1 MSDAINESAKALKY
15 KSMESLQMNQ
25 SIQLEEV
32 IQKEKVRLLNF
43 IKKAVNKTEDAEDLT
58 QDVFL
63 QLTKAFN
70 EAQSIESVTSWIY
83 RVAKNKIIDKY
94 RKKSTVNFTTIEG
107 DNGDLSFDDLL
118 PDLNGIPDQQYWQTQ
133 VRETLDSALEE
144 LPEEQRSVFVKQ
156 EFEQKSFKDISQ
168 ETGLTVNTLISRK
181 RYAVLHLRKRLVSL
195 YQEIESI

>member
-1 MSDAINESAKALKY
+1 
-15 KSMESLQMNQ
+15 MNQ

-32 IQKEKVRLLNF
+32 IKKEKGRLLNF

-94 RKKSTVNFTTIEG
+94 RKKSTINFSTLEG
-107 DNGDLSFDDLL
+107 ENEDLSFDDLL
-118 PDLNGIPDQQYWQTQ
+118 PDLAGIPDQQYWQTQ
-133 VRETLDSALEE
+133 VRETLDLALEV
-144 LPEEQRSVFVKQ
+144 LPEEQREVFIQQ
-156 EFEQKSFKDISQ
+156 EFEQKGF
-168 ETGLTVNTLISRK
+168 
-181 RYAVLHLRKRLVSL
+181 
-195 YQEIESI
+195 

>member
-1 MSDAINESAKALKY
+1 
-15 KSMESLQMNQ
+15 MNQ

-32 IQKEKVRLLNF
+32 IKKEKGRLLNF

-94 RKKSTVNFTTIEG
+94 RKKSTINFSTLEG
-107 DNGDLSFDDLL
+107 ENEDLSFDDLL
-118 PDLNGIPDQQYWQTQ
+118 PDLSGIPDQQYWQTQ
-133 VRETLDSALEE
+133 VRETLDLALEE
-144 LPEEQRSVFVKQ
+144 LSVEQREVFIQQ
-156 EFEQKSFKDISQ
+156 EFEQKSFKEIS
-168 ETGLTVNTLISRK
+168 EKTGLTVNTLISRK
-181 RYAVLHLRKRLVSL
+181 RYAILHLRKRLVTL
-195 YQEIESI
+195 YQEIQTI